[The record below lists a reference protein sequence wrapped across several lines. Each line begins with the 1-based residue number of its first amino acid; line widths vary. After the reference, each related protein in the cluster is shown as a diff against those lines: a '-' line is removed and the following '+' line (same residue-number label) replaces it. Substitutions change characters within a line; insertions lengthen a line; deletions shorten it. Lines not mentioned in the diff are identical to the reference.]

1 MAERVRHRVTLSR
14 VAGGCDAMTMWCV
27 LWWGREALLGDVHT
41 DGVLLITIGV
51 VVTGFMRCE
60 KMRVP
65 WVRDVARVV
74 AVRHWSI
81 GCIFC
86 YVHSFPK
93 C

>member
-1 MAERVRHRVTLSR
+1 M
-14 VAGGCDAMTMWCV
+14 
-27 LWWGREALLGDVHT
+27 LGDVHT
-41 DGVLLITIGV
+41 DGVLLIIIGVVLVIGGLIIGV